1 MGQVRELSE
10 SEFAEATASGV
21 VLADFWATW
30 CGPCRSMMPVIEQI
44 AGEMPSV
51 TVVKVNIEDA
61 PQLAGEYGVR
71 TVPTF
76 LVMRDGKVVQELV
89 GVKSKAVLTDALKNA

>member
-76 LVMRDGKVVQELV
+76 LVMKDGKVVQELV

>member
-51 TVVKVNIEDA
+51 TVVKINIEDA
-61 PQLAGEYGVR
+61 PQLAGTYGVR

-76 LVMRDGKVVQELV
+76 LVMKDGKVVQELV